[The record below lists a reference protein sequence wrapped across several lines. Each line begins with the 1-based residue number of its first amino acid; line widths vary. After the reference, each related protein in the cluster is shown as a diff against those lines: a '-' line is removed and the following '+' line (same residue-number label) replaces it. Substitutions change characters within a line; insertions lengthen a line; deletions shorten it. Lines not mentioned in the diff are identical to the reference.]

1 MLSFNEIIF
10 LGAVLLLASLIIIFI
25 PASYANAILE
35 IIGLVWIFFAIV
47 EWLLEKYFGLDPQ
60 ESRMAIIEFC
70 GRVFHFLFVM
80 VVFLF
85 VMVVLFGWFLPN
97 LPGWT
102 GSCVG
107 SCIGDYQTAKQEA
120 LEEAKKKDE
129 QPKQKEQKP

>member
-1 MLSFNEIIF
+1 MDKWMMRDLF
-10 LGAVLLLASLIIIFI
+10 LFCVFILGPLVLGS
-25 PASYANAILE
+25 
-35 IIGLVWIFFAIV
+35 VK
-47 EWLLEKYFGLDPQ
+47 WLLEKHFDIDPQ
-60 ESRMAIIEFC
+60 DS
-70 GRVFHFLFVM
+70 GRAAVNLIVRAFLSLV
-80 VVFLF
+80 

>member
-1 MLSFNEIIF
+1 MALWDDPWFMMRD
-10 LGAVLLLASLIIIFI
+10 LLLLTMLF
-25 PASYANAILE
+25 LQ
-35 IIGLVWIFFAIV
+35 IV
-47 EWLLEKYFGLDPQ
+47 AWLLEKLFDIEPEYSG
-60 ESRMAIIEFC
+60 MAAVNLC
-70 GRVFHFLFVM
+70 ARVFL
-80 VVFLF
+80 FLF

-129 QPKQKEQKP
+129 QPKQNEQQPEPKDKEQSSEKHKERTP